1 MSIKEK
7 LMQDLKAAMKSH
19 DKVRKDT
26 ITMVRAAIKQIEVD
40 KRVDLSDEEVID
52 IISKQYKER
61 VSSIEEFKRGGR
73 DDLVAQ
79 TEEEIKI
86 LMEYLPKQLS
96 DEELEDIIKE
106 AIEKLSITTKR
117 QIGEL
122 MKEVMPKVKGKADGK
137 KVNSIASKYLNKA

>member
-19 DKVRKDT
+19 DKIKKDT

-61 VSSIEEFKRGGR
+61 VSSIDEFKRGGR

-86 LMEYLPKQLS
+86 ILEYLPKQLT

-106 AIEKLSITTKR
+106 AIEKLSITDKK

-122 MKEVMPKVKGKADGK
+122 MKEVMPKVKGKADGE
-137 KVNSIASKYLNKA
+137 KVNSIASKYLN

>member
-73 DDLVAQ
+73 DDLVVQ

-86 LMEYLPKQLS
+86 LLEYLPKQLS

-137 KVNSIASKYLNKA
+137 KVNSIASKYLN

>member
-19 DKVRKDT
+19 DKIKKDT

-40 KRVDLSDEEVID
+40 KRVDLYDEEVID

-61 VSSIEEFKRGGR
+61 VSSIDEFKRGGR

-86 LMEYLPKQLS
+86 ILEYLPKQLT

-106 AIEKLSITTKR
+106 AIEKLSITDKK

-137 KVNSIASKYLNKA
+137 KVNSIASKYLN

>member
-19 DKVRKDT
+19 DKIKKDT

-61 VSSIEEFKRGGR
+61 VSSIDEFKRGGR

-86 LMEYLPKQLS
+86 ILEYLPKQLT

-106 AIEKLSITTKR
+106 AIEKLSITDKK

-137 KVNSIASKYLNKA
+137 K

>member
-19 DKVRKDT
+19 DKIKKDT
-26 ITMVRAAIKQIEVD
+26 ITMVCAAIKQIEVD

-61 VSSIEEFKRGGR
+61 VSSIDEFKRGGR

-86 LMEYLPKQLS
+86 ILEYLPKQLT

-106 AIEKLSITTKR
+106 AIEKLSITDKK

-137 KVNSIASKYLNKA
+137 KVNSIASKYLN

>member
-19 DKVRKDT
+19 DKIKKDT

-61 VSSIEEFKRGGR
+61 VSSIDEFKRGGR

-86 LMEYLPKQLS
+86 ILEYLPKQLT

-106 AIEKLSITTKR
+106 AIEKLSITSKK

-122 MKEVMPKVKGKADGK
+122 MKEVMPKIKGKADGK
-137 KVNSIASKYLNKA
+137 KVNSIASKYLN

>member
-86 LMEYLPKQLS
+86 LLEYLPKQLS

-106 AIEKLSITTKR
+106 AIEKLSITSKR

-137 KVNSIASKYLNKA
+137 KVNSIASKYLN

>member
-19 DKVRKDT
+19 DKIKKDT

-61 VSSIEEFKRGGR
+61 VSSIDEFKRGGR

-86 LMEYLPKQLS
+86 ILEYLPKQLT

-106 AIEKLSITTKR
+106 AIEKLSITTKK

-122 MKEVMPKVKGKADGK
+122 MKEVMPKIKGKDDGK
-137 KVNSIASKYLNKA
+137 KVNSIASKYLN

>member
-19 DKVRKDT
+19 DKIKKDT

-61 VSSIEEFKRGGR
+61 VSSIDEFKRGGR

-86 LMEYLPKQLS
+86 ILEYLPKQLT

-106 AIEKLSITTKR
+106 AIEKLSITEKK

-137 KVNSIASKYLNKA
+137 KVNSIASKYLN

>member
-61 VSSIEEFKRGGR
+61 VSSIEDFKRGGR

-86 LMEYLPKQLS
+86 ILEYLPKQLT

-106 AIEKLSITTKR
+106 AIEKLSITEKR

-137 KVNSIASKYLNKA
+137 KVNSIASKYLN

>member
-19 DKVRKDT
+19 DKIKKDT

-40 KRVDLSDEEVID
+40 KRVDVSDEEVID

-61 VSSIEEFKRGGR
+61 VSSIDEFKRGGR

-86 LMEYLPKQLS
+86 ILEYLPKQLT

-106 AIEKLSITTKR
+106 AIEKLSITDKK

-137 KVNSIASKYLNKA
+137 KVNSIASKYLN

>member
-86 LMEYLPKQLS
+86 LLEYLPKQLS

-106 AIEKLSITTKR
+106 AIEKLSITEKR

-137 KVNSIASKYLNKA
+137 KVNSIASKYLN

>member
-61 VSSIEEFKRGGR
+61 VSSIEDFKRGGR

-86 LMEYLPKQLS
+86 ILEYLPKQLT

-106 AIEKLSITTKR
+106 AIEKLSITEKK

-137 KVNSIASKYLNKA
+137 KVNSIASKYLN

>member
-86 LMEYLPKQLS
+86 LLEYLPKQLS

-106 AIEKLSITTKR
+106 AIEKLSITTKG

-137 KVNSIASKYLNKA
+137 KVNSIASKYLN

>member
-19 DKVRKDT
+19 DKIKKDT

-61 VSSIEEFKRGGR
+61 VSSIDEFKRGGR

-79 TEEEIKI
+79 TKEEIKI
-86 LMEYLPKQLS
+86 ILEYLPKQLT

-106 AIEKLSITTKR
+106 AIEKLSITSKK

-122 MKEVMPKVKGKADGK
+122 MKEVMPKIKGKADGK
-137 KVNSIASKYLNKA
+137 KVNSIASKYLN

>member
-19 DKVRKDT
+19 DKIKKDT
-26 ITMVRAAIKQIEVD
+26 ITMVRAAIKQIEVN

-61 VSSIEEFKRGGR
+61 VSSIDEFKRGGR

-86 LMEYLPKQLS
+86 ILEYLPKQLT

-106 AIEKLSITTKR
+106 AIEKLSITDKK

-137 KVNSIASKYLNKA
+137 KVNSIASKYLN

>member
-19 DKVRKDT
+19 DKIKKDT

-61 VSSIEEFKRGGR
+61 VSSIDEFKRGGR

-86 LMEYLPKQLS
+86 ILEYLPKQLT
-96 DEELEDIIKE
+96 DEEIEDIIKE
-106 AIEKLSITTKR
+106 AIERLSITDKK

-137 KVNSIASKYLNKA
+137 KVNSIASKYLN

>member
-19 DKVRKDT
+19 DKIKKDT

-61 VSSIEEFKRGGR
+61 VSSIEDFKRGGR

-86 LMEYLPKQLS
+86 ILEYLPKQLT

-106 AIEKLSITTKR
+106 AIEKLSITSKK

-137 KVNSIASKYLNKA
+137 KVNSIASKYLN

>member
-19 DKVRKDT
+19 DKIKKDT

-61 VSSIEEFKRGGR
+61 VSSIDEFKRGGR

-86 LMEYLPKQLS
+86 ILEYLPKQLT

-106 AIEKLSITTKR
+106 AIEKLSITDKK

-122 MKEVMPKVKGKADGK
+122 MKEVMPMVKGKADGK
-137 KVNSIASKYLNKA
+137 KVNSIASKYLN

>member
-19 DKVRKDT
+19 DKIKKDT

-61 VSSIEEFKRGGR
+61 VSSIDEFKRGGR

-86 LMEYLPKQLS
+86 ILEYLPKQLT

-106 AIEKLSITTKR
+106 AIEKLSITS
-117 QIGEL
+117 
-122 MKEVMPKVKGKADGK
+122 K
-137 KVNSIASKYLNKA
+137 KIPLLLSI

>member
-19 DKVRKDT
+19 DKIKKDT

-61 VSSIEEFKRGGR
+61 VSSIDEFKRGGR

-86 LMEYLPKQLS
+86 ILEYLPKQLT

-106 AIEKLSITTKR
+106 AIEKLSITDKK

-122 MKEVMPKVKGKADGK
+122 MKEVIPKVKGKADGK
-137 KVNSIASKYLNKA
+137 KVNSIASKYLN

>member
-19 DKVRKDT
+19 DKIKKDT

-61 VSSIEEFKRGGR
+61 VSSIDEFKRGGR

-86 LMEYLPKQLS
+86 ILEYLPKQLT

-106 AIEKLSITTKR
+106 AIEKLSITDKK

-122 MKEVMPKVKGKADGK
+122 MKEVMPKIKGKADGK
-137 KVNSIASKYLNKA
+137 KVNSIASKYLN

>member
-19 DKVRKDT
+19 DKIKKDT

-61 VSSIEEFKRGGR
+61 VSSIDEFKRGGR

-86 LMEYLPKQLS
+86 ILEYLPKQLT

-106 AIEKLSITTKR
+106 AIEKLSITDKK

-137 KVNSIASKYLNKA
+137 KVNSIASKYLN

>member
-19 DKVRKDT
+19 DKIKKDT

-61 VSSIEEFKRGGR
+61 VSSIDEFKRGGR

-86 LMEYLPKQLS
+86 ILEYLPKQLT
-96 DEELEDIIKE
+96 DEEIEDIIKE
-106 AIEKLSITTKR
+106 AIEKLSITDKK

-137 KVNSIASKYLNKA
+137 KVNSIASKYLN

>member
-19 DKVRKDT
+19 DKIKKDT

-61 VSSIEEFKRGGR
+61 VSSIDEFKRGGR

-86 LMEYLPKQLS
+86 ILEYLPKQLT

-106 AIEKLSITTKR
+106 VIEKLSITTKK

-122 MKEVMPKVKGKADGK
+122 MKEVMPKIKGKADGK
-137 KVNSIASKYLNKA
+137 KVNSIASKYLN

>member
-7 LMQDLKAAMKSH
+7 LMQDLKTAMKSH
-19 DKVRKDT
+19 DRLRKDT
-26 ITMVRAAIKQIEVD
+26 ITMVRAAIKQVEVD
-40 KRVDLSDEEVID
+40 KRVELGDEEILD

-73 DDLVAQ
+73 DDLVSQ

-86 LMEYLPKQLS
+86 LLEYLPKQLT
-96 DEELEDIIKE
+96 DEEIEEIVKE
-106 AIEKLSITTKR
+106 AISELSITSKNEM
-117 QIGEL
+117 GKL

-137 KVNSIASKYLNKA
+137 KVNSIASKYLN

>member
-7 LMQDLKAAMKSH
+7 LMQDLKTAMKSH

-61 VSSIEEFKRGGR
+61 VSSIEDFKRGGR

-86 LMEYLPKQLS
+86 ILDYLPKQLT

-106 AIEKLSITTKR
+106 AIEKLSITDKR

-137 KVNSIASKYLNKA
+137 KVNSIASKYLN

>member
-1 MSIKEK
+1 
-7 LMQDLKAAMKSH
+7 
-19 DKVRKDT
+19 
-26 ITMVRAAIKQIEVD
+26 MVRAAIKQIEVD

-61 VSSIEEFKRGGR
+61 VSSIDEFKRGGR

-86 LMEYLPKQLS
+86 ILEYLPKQLT

-106 AIEKLSITTKR
+106 AIEKLSITTKK

-122 MKEVMPKVKGKADGK
+122 MKEVMPKIKGKADGK
-137 KVNSIASKYLNKA
+137 KVNSIASKYLN

>member
-19 DKVRKDT
+19 DKIKKDT

-86 LMEYLPKQLS
+86 LLEYLPKQLS

-106 AIEKLSITTKR
+106 AIEKLSITEKR

-137 KVNSIASKYLNKA
+137 KVNSIASKYLN

>member
-19 DKVRKDT
+19 DKIKKDT

-61 VSSIEEFKRGGR
+61 VSSIDEFKRGGR

-86 LMEYLPKQLS
+86 ILKYLPKQLT

-106 AIEKLSITTKR
+106 AIEKLSITDKK

-122 MKEVMPKVKGKADGK
+122 MKEVMPKIKGKADGK
-137 KVNSIASKYLNKA
+137 KVNSIASKYLN

>member
-19 DKVRKDT
+19 DKIKKDT

-61 VSSIEEFKRGGR
+61 VSSIDEFKRGGR

-86 LMEYLPKQLS
+86 ILEYLPKQLT

-106 AIEKLSITTKR
+106 AIEKLSITDKK

-122 MKEVMPKVKGKADGK
+122 MKEVMPKVMGKADGK
-137 KVNSIASKYLNKA
+137 KVNSIASKYLN

>member
-19 DKVRKDT
+19 DKIKKDT

-61 VSSIEEFKRGGR
+61 VSSIDEFKRGGR

-86 LMEYLPKQLS
+86 ILEYLSKQLT

-106 AIEKLSITTKR
+106 AIEKLSITSKK

-137 KVNSIASKYLNKA
+137 KVNSIASKYLN

>member
-19 DKVRKDT
+19 DKIKKDT

-61 VSSIEEFKRGGR
+61 VSSIDEFKRGGR

-86 LMEYLPKQLS
+86 ILEYLPKQLT

-106 AIEKLSITTKR
+106 AIEKLSITSKK

-137 KVNSIASKYLNKA
+137 KVNSIASKYLN

>member
-19 DKVRKDT
+19 DKIKKDT

-61 VSSIEEFKRGGR
+61 VSSIDEFKRGGR

-86 LMEYLPKQLS
+86 ILEYLPKQLT

-106 AIEKLSITTKR
+106 AVEKLSITSKK

-137 KVNSIASKYLNKA
+137 KVNSIASKYLN

>member
-19 DKVRKDT
+19 DKIKKDT

-61 VSSIEEFKRGGR
+61 VSSIDEFKRGGR

-86 LMEYLPKQLS
+86 ILEYLPKQLT

-106 AIEKLSITTKR
+106 AIEKLSITTKK

-122 MKEVMPKVKGKADGK
+122 MKEVMPKIKGKADGK
-137 KVNSIASKYLNKA
+137 KVNSIASKYLN

>member
-52 IISKQYKER
+52 IISKQYKVR

-137 KVNSIASKYLNKA
+137 KVNSIASKYLN

>member
-1 MSIKEK
+1 MSIKER

-19 DKVRKDT
+19 DKIKKDT

-61 VSSIEEFKRGGR
+61 VSLIDEFKRGGR

-86 LMEYLPKQLS
+86 ILEYLPKQLT

-106 AIEKLSITTKR
+106 AIEKLSITDKK

-137 KVNSIASKYLNKA
+137 KVNSIASKYLN

>member
-86 LMEYLPKQLS
+86 LLEYLPKQLS

-137 KVNSIASKYLNKA
+137 KVNSIASKYLN

>member
-19 DKVRKDT
+19 DKIKKDT

-61 VSSIEEFKRGGR
+61 VSSIDEFKRGGR

-86 LMEYLPKQLS
+86 ILEYLPKQLT

-106 AIEKLSITTKR
+106 AIEKLSITSKK

-122 MKEVMPKVKGKADGK
+122 MKEVMPKVKGKTDGK
-137 KVNSIASKYLNKA
+137 KVNSIASKYLN